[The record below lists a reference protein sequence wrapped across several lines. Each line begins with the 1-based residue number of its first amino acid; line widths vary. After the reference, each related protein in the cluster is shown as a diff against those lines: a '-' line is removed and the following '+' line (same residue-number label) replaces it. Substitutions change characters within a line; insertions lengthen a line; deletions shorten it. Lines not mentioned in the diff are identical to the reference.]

1 VYTVLL
7 RRTKYELPGL
17 PLLVVLLGGAAVMTT
32 PFYIWEL
39 FHDDRTALNAK
50 GLWALLYTA
59 GPGGALMY
67 YLFNL
72 SVQALGASR
81 AGVFLYLQTV
91 FIAVLAY
98 FLLDERLL
106 SYHLVGAFFILVGVL
121 LVMLLKPAA
130 RPVTEPANRK

>member
-1 VYTVLL
+1 
-7 RRTKYELPGL
+7 
-17 PLLVVLLGGAAVMTT
+17 MTT

-98 FLLDERLL
+98 FFLDERLL

-130 RPVTEPANRK
+130 RTVTEPANRK